1 MGVLKGSSLALA
13 LALAACAPK
22 PLRFVDGSDA
32 MTDTRAETG
41 AHVDATV
48 DGDEGSEAS
57 APQDV
62 LAEATA
68 DVADGIADVAN
79 DSASDDARDGGL
91 MDVSVGDGGAI
102 VPRSCAAAPTRADCR
117 VIEVNPSTTFCLGL
131 DETAGNATWN
141 ASPPLCGLSLSPFY
155 VDANEV
161 SVGRFR
167 VFEALWAARALPNW
181 LDARFARGVTFRAPL
196 PPRAVT
202 SEWNPSITDC
212 TFGATPSAERDRHP
226 INCVGWAL
234 AMYYCAWEGGHL
246 LTSTQYEFLARWN
259 GAASAA
265 GRTYPWGEDAPDC
278 ARVHYGPCA
287 GEDALRTRRVGSL
300 GSPQSV
306 FDLAGNVAD
315 LVADDFTPYATL
327 GVSSCWTRSARDPL
341 CLPTLMGM
349 HIARGSSY
357 ANGSELVSRT
367 VFRPSGASSDASP
380 VRGFRCAYLR

>member
-1 MGVLKGSSLALA
+1 VALA
-13 LALAACAPK
+13 LGLAACAPK

-32 MTDTRAETG
+32 VADGRSDNDARFD
-41 AHVDATV
+41 ALVDEDAAI
-48 DGDEGSEAS
+48 DAS
-57 APQDV
+57 APEDV
-62 LAEATA
+62 LTDRTAA
-68 DVADGIADVAN
+68 DVDVGVIDVEIDA
-79 DSASDDARDGGL
+79 ASDGAVIDAGPRD
-91 MDVSVGDGGAI
+91 VWVGDGGAI
-102 VPRSCAAAPTRADCR
+102 VPRSCAGDPARADCL
-117 VIEVNPSTTFCLGL
+117 VVAVNPSATFCLGL
-131 DETAGNATWN
+131 DETAGNASWN

-167 VFEALWAARALPNW
+167 VFEALWTARALPSA

-196 PPRAVT
+196 PPRTVT

-212 TFGATPSAERDRHP
+212 TFSAAPSAERDRHP
-226 INCVGWAL
+226 MNCVGWAL

-259 GAASAA
+259 GATSAA
-265 GRTYPWGEDAPDC
+265 GRTYPWGEDPPDC
-278 ARVHYGPCA
+278 ARAHYGPCA

-300 GSPQSV
+300 GSPWSV

-327 GVSSCWTRSARDPL
+327 AVSSCWTRSARDPL
-341 CLPTLMGM
+341 CLPSLMGT

-357 ANGSELVSRT
+357 ANVSELVSRT
-367 VFRPSGASSDASP
+367 VFRPSGGSSDASP